1 MPEIIL
7 NNETNSARILVIGVG
22 GAGNNTVDRMIRQ
35 EVTGVDYLCVNTDRQ
50 QLDRCLT
57 SNVLQIGAGITK
69 GLGAG
74 ANPEIGRAAALEN
87 KEDIVK
93 ALDSVDMVF
102 ITCGMGGGTGTG
114 AAPVIAE
121 VAKSSGILTVGAVTR
136 PFKYEGGVR
145 KRNADGGI
153 EEIRKYV
160 DTLIVVPNDKLLEIS
175 DRKTTLPQALEK
187 ADTVLQQGIQG
198 ITDLIT
204 KPGLI
209 NLDFADIRT
218 VMKDK
223 GLAHFGMG
231 EASGPDKCLDAVKM
245 AINSPLLETNID
257 HASHVIIN
265 FSGDVGLI
273 EVSEATDYV
282 TGIVGE
288 DASMFFGSIVENAG
302 SDSVKVTLIATG
314 LDAPQNKFSFVK
326 SGIDTGADKSFARP
340 ARPAQPAGQSAG
352 IQPAK
357 PSQPAQ
363 SPQPAQSLIDQG
375 IKIPDPVKP
384 TRTLNNIEVPTFLK
398 K

>member
-7 NNETNSARILVIGVG
+7 NNNMIGSAKILVIGVG

-35 EVTGVDYLCVNTDRQ
+35 DVTGVEYLCVNTDRQ

-57 SNVLQIGAGITK
+57 ANVMQIGANLTK

-74 ANPEIGRAAALEN
+74 ANPEVGRGAALES
-87 KEDIVK
+87 KEEIVK
-93 ALDSVDMVF
+93 SLDGVDKVF

-121 VAKSSGILTVGAVTR
+121 VAKRSGILTVGAVTK
-136 PFKYEGGVR
+136 PFKYEGSVR
-145 KRNADGGI
+145 RRNADNGI
-153 EEIRKYV
+153 EELKKYV

-175 DRKTTLPQALEK
+175 DRKTSLPEALEK
-187 ADTVLQQGIQG
+187 ADSVLQQGIQG

-231 EASGPDKCLDAVKM
+231 EGTGANKCLDAVKM
-245 AINSPLLETNID
+245 AVNSPLLDTIID

-265 FSGDVGLI
+265 FSGDVGLL

-288 DASMFFGSIVENAG
+288 DASMFFGSIVEDEG
-302 SDSVKVTLIATG
+302 SDHVKVTLIATG
-314 LDAPQNKFSFVK
+314 LGKPENKFSYMK
-326 SGIDTGADKSFARP
+326 RTMESSIEKAFASPEGRP
-340 ARPAQPAGQSAG
+340 TLA
-352 IQPAK
+352 
-357 PSQPAQ
+357 SQPK
-363 SPQPAQSLIDQG
+363 PAASDAPTAVPHPAEGLR
-375 IKIPDPVKP
+375 IPEPVKP

>member
-7 NNETNSARILVIGVG
+7 NTNMVGSAKILVIGVG

-35 EVTGVDYLCVNTDRQ
+35 DVTGVEYLCVNTDRQ

-57 SNVLQIGAGITK
+57 ANVMQIGANLTK

-74 ANPEIGRAAALEN
+74 ANPEVGRGAALEN
-87 KEDIVK
+87 KEEIVK
-93 ALDSVDMVF
+93 ALDGVDMVF

-114 AAPVIAE
+114 AAPIIAE
-121 VAKSSGILTVGAVTR
+121 VAKRSGILTVGAVTK
-136 PFKYEGGVR
+136 PFKYEGSVR
-145 KRNADGGI
+145 RRNADNGI
-153 EEIRKYV
+153 EELKKYV
-160 DTLIVVPNDKLLEIS
+160 DTLIIVPNDKLLEIS
-175 DRKTTLPQALEK
+175 DRKTSLPEALEK
-187 ADTVLQQGIQG
+187 ADSVLQQGIQG

-231 EASGPDKCLDAVKM
+231 EATGANKCLDAVKM
-245 AINSPLLETNID
+245 AVNSPLLDTHID

-288 DASMFFGSIVENAG
+288 DASMFFGSIVEDEG
-302 SDSVKVTLIATG
+302 SDHVKVTLIATG
-314 LDAPQNKFSFVK
+314 LGKPENKFSYMKRTMESSVEK
-326 SGIDTGADKSFARP
+326 AFASPEGRP
-340 ARPAQPAGQSAG
+340 TLASQPKPAAQNTASPVTQPAEG
-352 IQPAK
+352 
-357 PSQPAQ
+357 
-363 SPQPAQSLIDQG
+363 L
-375 IKIPDPVKP
+375 KIPEPVKP

>member
-7 NNETNSARILVIGVG
+7 NNNMIGSAKILVIGVG

-35 EVTGVDYLCVNTDRQ
+35 DVTGVEYLCVNTDRQ

-57 SNVLQIGAGITK
+57 ANVMQIGANLTK

-74 ANPEIGRAAALEN
+74 ANPEVGRGAALES
-87 KEDIVK
+87 KEEIVK
-93 ALDSVDMVF
+93 SLDGVDMVF

-121 VAKSSGILTVGAVTR
+121 VAKRSGILTVGAVTK
-136 PFKYEGGVR
+136 PFKYEGSVR
-145 KRNADGGI
+145 RRNADNGI
-153 EEIRKYV
+153 EELKKYV

-175 DRKTTLPQALEK
+175 DRKTSLPEALEK
-187 ADTVLQQGIQG
+187 ADSVLQQGIQG

-231 EASGPDKCLDAVKM
+231 EGTGANKCLDAVKM
-245 AINSPLLETNID
+245 AVNSPLLDTVID

-265 FSGDVGLI
+265 FSGDVGLL

-288 DASMFFGSIVENAG
+288 DASMFFGSIVEDEG
-302 SDSVKVTLIATG
+302 SDHVKVTLIATG
-314 LDAPQNKFSFVK
+314 LGKPENKFSYMK
-326 SGIDTGADKSFARP
+326 RTMESSIEKAFASPEGRP
-340 ARPAQPAGQSAG
+340 TIAAQPK
-352 IQPAK
+352 PAAQDT
-357 PSQPAQ
+357 PTATSQPAEG
-363 SPQPAQSLIDQG
+363 LR
-375 IKIPDPVKP
+375 IPEPVKP

>member
-7 NNETNSARILVIGVG
+7 NNDVNSARILVIGVG

-57 SNVLQIGAGITK
+57 SNVMQIGAALTK

-74 ANPEIGRAAALEN
+74 ANPDIGRSAAIES
-87 KEDIVK
+87 KEEIAKV
-93 ALDSVDMVF
+93 LDGVDMVF

-114 AAPVIAE
+114 AAPIIAE
-121 VAKSSGILTVGAVTR
+121 MSKSAGILTVGAVTR
-136 PFKYEGGVR
+136 PFKYEGTVR

-153 EEIRKYV
+153 EELKKFV

-175 DRKTTLPQALEK
+175 DRNTSLPKALEK

-209 NLDFADIRT
+209 NLDFADVRT

-231 EASGPDKCLDAVKM
+231 EASGANKCLDAVKM
-245 AINSPLLETNID
+245 AVNSPLLETKID
-257 HASHVIIN
+257 HASHVIVN
-265 FSGDVGLI
+265 FSGDVGLL
-273 EVSEATDYV
+273 EVSEANDYI

-288 DASMFFGSIVENAG
+288 DSAMFFGSIVENEG
-302 SDSVKVTLIATG
+302 SDHVTVTLIATG
-314 LDAPQNKFSFVK
+314 LDGPQSKFPYMNKSLGV
-326 SGIDTGADKSFARP
+326 SMDKPFARP
-340 ARPAQPAGQSAG
+340 ASPTASAPAPTAAPSPAPAPGSQTAAPKG
-352 IQPAK
+352 IT
-357 PSQPAQ
+357 
-363 SPQPAQSLIDQG
+363 
-375 IKIPDPVKP
+375 IPDPVKP

>member
-7 NNETNSARILVIGVG
+7 NSNMTNSAKILVVGVG

-35 EVTGVDYLCVNTDRQ
+35 DVTGVEYLCVNTDRQ

-57 SNVLQIGAGITK
+57 GNVMQIGANLTK

-74 ANPEIGRAAALEN
+74 ANPEVGRAAALES
-87 KEDIVK
+87 KEEIVK
-93 ALDSVDMVF
+93 SLDGVDMVF

-121 VAKSSGILTVGAVTR
+121 VAKRAGILTVGAVTR
-136 PFKYEGGVR
+136 PFKYEGSVR
-145 KRNADGGI
+145 KRNADNGI
-153 EEIRKYV
+153 DELKKYV
-160 DTLIVVPNDKLLEIS
+160 DTLIIVPNDKLLEIS
-175 DRKTTLPQALEK
+175 DRHTSLPQALEK
-187 ADTVLQQGIQG
+187 ADSVLQQGIQG

-231 EASGPDKCLDAVKM
+231 EGTGANKCLDAVKM
-245 AINSPLLETNID
+245 AVNSPLLDTHID

-265 FSGDVGLI
+265 FSGDIGLL

-282 TGIVGE
+282 TGLVGE
-288 DASMFFGSIVENAG
+288 DASMFFGSIVEDEG
-302 SDSVKVTLIATG
+302 SDHVKVTLIATG
-314 LDAPQNKFSFVK
+314 LGTPENKFSYMKRAMETSV
-326 SGIDTGADKSFARP
+326 DKALGKPEGRP
-340 ARPAQPAGQSAG
+340 SQVSQPRPVSQSTAPAQTAPAEG
-352 IQPAK
+352 IR
-357 PSQPAQ
+357 
-363 SPQPAQSLIDQG
+363 
-375 IKIPDPVKP
+375 IPDPVKP